1 MLEKIEVQQDPN
13 VAYDPYFYE
22 RKEQLDKTIEA
33 VDDGSMMMYD
43 SQEWDVEM
51 KSLDAELDAFKES

>member
-22 RKEQLDKTIEA
+22 RKAQLDKTIEA
-33 VDDGSMMMYD
+33 VDDGSMKMYD